1 MGRGQ
6 GQGQL
11 LFKLN
16 KLTLREV
23 FKNNSSGALEG
34 WRLDQSI
41 SEHAQ
46 DCSLSLALGLQ
57 PQRVGSPSLADRP
70 GHP

>member
-16 KLTLREV
+16 KLTLRED
-23 FKNNSSGALEG
+23 FKNNSRELWQGGDLTRVA
-34 WRLDQSI
+34 QSMTKT
-41 SEHAQ
+41 SL
-46 DCSLSLALGLQ
+46 LSLALGLQ
-57 PQRVGSPSLADRP
+57 PQRVGSPSLANRP